1 MPPELKSGNYRV
13 QDVAGFADE
22 EILALLKAVWN
33 YADGQP
39 FYIFGQLEEVS
50 LQSGNKIYFLV
61 RPRSVNDGSALRY
74 PLEGIATHK
83 VYIGSSGRIGLKLKA
98 DEINDGIWVKARV
111 ELSPE
116 TERNKQKN
124 PFNLQTVDKG
134 VTRLQKIPR
143 QVIESGK
150 LSTHEDMFI
159 ENWVIDFYRDQHSSQ
174 IREQGDILQR
184 KLIQLREQ
192 GQARIS
198 KLQHESETLTKNID
212 TTTENLEDKKNKLD
226 STLEQQKIIEAE
238 FNERKNG
245 LELQQKKAEVE
256 FDEKKN
262 QMELQL
268 SNLKQFVEKQAAM
281 LKALDLV
288 GEDEANLLLGGQNA
302 DRPRQGHDFAEQFN
316 SDPAA
321 VVGYFQAFMWKNG
334 IVYSRQVL
342 EDFFALLKT
351 HDLIILA
358 GDSGSGKTNLVK
370 SFAKAVSG
378 EAVIIPVKPN
388 WTSAEDLLGY
398 YNPLDQKYLTT
409 PFLDALFEASR
420 NPEVPYFICLD
431 EMNLARV
438 EYYFADFLSLLEE
451 RGNVPEIQLYTET
464 EAKHVASEIG
474 NFIALIED
482 AKIKLDKPD
491 LNSFLDILKD
501 ESLNAKL
508 HELCGFQE
516 NDSLLK
522 HHARLRKLISSYLST
537 PSSLK
542 LPPNVRII
550 GTINMDETTHYLSPK
565 ILDRAHIVRFAS
577 PLLSDWDQIETEL
590 EDFDLDNDMPVKML
604 ASSFGKREHYP
615 EFNRE
620 DPLVKVL
627 IRLVKNYL
635 EPLGIEFGLRT
646 VRQALQYRE
655 AMQAFGASDSLILNN
670 IVTHKILPKLMF
682 DGEKLISQD
691 SARKDKLKELRENL
705 LERLSGLNDGDT
717 LAPCVEDLDR
727 VIRNAESNDW
737 VVNYWSR

>member
-1 MPPELKSGNYRV
+1 MLPKPRSGKYRV
-13 QDVAGFADE
+13 QDLVGLGDSE
-22 EILALLKAVWN
+22 LLSLLKSAWN
-33 YADGQP
+33 YSDENT
-39 FYIFGQLEEVS
+39 FEVLGQLQEIPLKTGGV
-50 LQSGNKIYFLV
+50 IYFLV
-61 RPRSVNDGSALRY
+61 HLKNPEDGTELLY

-83 VYIGSSGRIGLKLKA
+83 IYVGSSGRIGFRLKA
-98 DEINDGIWVKARV
+98 DDIDKGISVKARV
-111 ELSPE
+111 ELSPDK
-116 TERNKQKN
+116 ERKKQKN
-124 PFNLQTVDKG
+124 PFNLQTVDEG
-134 VTRLQKIPR
+134 VTKLKKIPR
-143 QVIESGK
+143 EVVESSK
-150 LSTHEDMFI
+150 LAGNENVFI
-159 ENWVIDFYRDQHSSQ
+159 ENWVVDFYRNQHSAK
-174 IREQGDILQR
+174 IREDGDSLQKELNR
-184 KLIQLREQ
+184 LRDM
-192 GQARIS
+192 GQAR
-198 KLQHESETLTKNID
+198 LLELLREVEE
-212 TTTENLEDKKNKLD
+212 TTESVNYTSGVLQDKKNELD
-226 STLEQQKIIEAE
+226 ATLKQQGSVEAE
-238 FNERKNG
+238 FSERKHT
-245 LELQQKKAEVE
+245 LDLQQKRAEVE
-256 FDEKKN
+256 FDEQKN
-262 QMELQL
+262 KMELQL
-268 SNLKQFVEKQAAM
+268 SNLKQFVEKQAKM
-281 LKALDLV
+281 LKALDLI
-288 GEDEANLLLGGQNA
+288 GEDEANILLGGQNA
-302 DRPRQGHDFAEQFN
+302 DRSRQGHDFAEQFD

-321 VVGYFQAFMWKNG
+321 VVGYLQAFMWKKG
-334 IVYSRQVL
+334 IVYSRKVL

-370 SFAKAVSG
+370 SFAKAVGG

-409 PFLDALFEASR
+409 PFLDALFEASQ

-451 RGNVPEIQLYTET
+451 RGNVPEIQLYTDT

-491 LNSFLDILKD
+491 LNSFIDILKD

-516 NDSLLK
+516 SDSLLK
-522 HHARLRKLISSYLST
+522 YHARLRKLISSYLST
-537 PSSLK
+537 PSSLE

-565 ILDRAHIVRFAS
+565 ILDRAHIVRFSS

-590 EDFDLDNDMPVKML
+590 ENFELDHDMPVKML
-604 ASSFGKREHYP
+604 ASSFGRREHYP

-620 DPLVKVL
+620 DPLVKIL

-655 AMQAFGASDSLILNN
+655 AMQAFGASDSRILNN
-670 IVTHKILPKLMF
+670 IITHKILPKLMF

>member
-1 MPPELKSGNYRV
+1 MPYEIKSGNYRV
-13 QDVAGFADE
+13 QDLAGFADE
-22 EILALLKAVWN
+22 EILALLKAVWS
-33 YADGQP
+33 YDVGQP
-39 FYIFGQLEEVS
+39 FCIFGQLEEVS
-50 LQSGNKIYFLV
+50 LQNGNKIYFLI

-83 VYIGSSGRIGLKLKA
+83 VYIGSSKRIGVKLKA
-98 DEINDGIWVKARV
+98 DDINNEIWVKARV

-116 TERNKQKN
+116 TERIKHKN
-124 PFNLQTVDKG
+124 PFNLQAVDKG

-143 QVIESGK
+143 QVIESAK
-150 LSTHEDMFI
+150 LSTNEDMFI
-159 ENWVIDFYRDQHSSQ
+159 EKWVIDYYRDQHSSQ
-174 IREQGDILQR
+174 VREQGDILQR
-184 KLIQLREQ
+184 KQNQLREQ
-192 GQARIS
+192 VQARIS
-198 KLQHESETLTKNID
+198 KLQHKSETLTKNIH
-212 TTTENLEDKKNKLD
+212 TTTQDLEDKKNKLD
-226 STLEQQKIIEAE
+226 STLEQQK
-238 FNERKNG
+238 
-245 LELQQKKAEVE
+245 KAEVE
-256 FDEKKN
+256 FDEKTK

-268 SNLKQFVEKQAAM
+268 SNLKQFVEKKAAM
-281 LKALDLV
+281 LKALDLI
-288 GEDEANLLLGGQNA
+288 GEDEANILLGDQET
-302 DRPRQGHDFAEQFN
+302 DKPRHGHDFAEQFN

-321 VVGYFQAFMWKNG
+321 VVGYIQAFMWKKD
-334 IVYSRQVL
+334 IVYSRKVL

-351 HDLIILA
+351 HDIIILA

-370 SFAKAVSG
+370 SFAKAVG
-378 EAVIIPVKPN
+378 GKAVIIPVKPN

-451 RGNVPEIQLYTET
+451 RGNVPEIQLYTDT

-474 NFIALIED
+474 NLIALIED

-516 NDSLLK
+516 SDSLLK
-522 HHARLRKLISSYLST
+522 YHARLRKLISSYLST

-565 ILDRAHIVRFAS
+565 ILDRAHIVRFAN

-590 EDFDLDNDMPVKML
+590 KDFDLDYDMPVNML
-604 ASSFGKREHYP
+604 ASSLGKREHYP

-620 DPLVKVL
+620 DPLVRVL
-627 IRLVKNYL
+627 VKLVKNYL

-655 AMQAFGASDSLILNN
+655 AMQAFGASDILILNN
-670 IVTHKILPKLMF
+670 IITHKVLPKLMF
-682 DGEKLISQD
+682 DGEKLISQG
-691 SARKDKLKELRENL
+691 STRKDKLKELRENL
-705 LERLSGLNDGDT
+705 LERLSGLNEGDT